1 MIPKVSAPSSV
12 PVAERAIA
20 ARPRAGPLTRDP
32 SEALARVMIA
42 GLFLAFAIRI
52 GQNFLETGRLTG
64 LLLLVSEMLV
74 VVLTLS
80 RRTAVCV
87 DRAWIVRAVAAVSM
101 VGPPLVRPTTESGV
115 VPEVYPVML
124 SVCGLL
130 IVIVGKLSLGRSFG
144 LLPANRG
151 VVCSGIYRFVRH
163 PIYLGYL
170 ATHVAFL
177 AANASIWN
185 TVVLVVADSALLGRT
200 VYEERVLL
208 RDPAYASYQRRVRW
222 RILPGV
228 V

>member
-1 MIPKVSAPSSV
+1 
-12 PVAERAIA
+12 
-20 ARPRAGPLTRDP
+20 
-32 SEALARVMIA
+32 MIA
-42 GLFLAFAIRI
+42 DLFLAFAIRI
-52 GQNFLETGRLTG
+52 GQDFLEPGRLTG

-87 DRAWIVRAVAAVSM
+87 DRAWIVRVVAAVSM
-101 VGPPLVRPTTESGV
+101 VGPPLVRPTTESAV

-124 SVCGLL
+124 AVCGLL

-151 VVCSGIYRFVRH
+151 IVCSGLYRFVRH
-163 PIYLGYL
+163 PIYLGYVT
-170 ATHVAFL
+170 THVAFL

-185 TVVLVVADSALLGRT
+185 TVVLVVADGALLGRT